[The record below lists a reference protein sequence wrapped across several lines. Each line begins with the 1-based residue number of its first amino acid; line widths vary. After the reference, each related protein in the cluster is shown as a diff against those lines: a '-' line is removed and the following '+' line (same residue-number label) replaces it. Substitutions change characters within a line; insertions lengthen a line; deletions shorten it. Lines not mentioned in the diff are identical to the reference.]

1 MLPMNEHGRNCKIIY
16 VLLDGVGDLAHPN
29 FGNTTPLEAANTPNL
44 DFLASKGCMGNVLSV
59 GKGIAPQSDIAV
71 FNMLGYSFRD
81 GSYVG
86 RGVIEAIG
94 SGIDFKNGDL
104 ALRGN
109 FATVD
114 ADGRILDRR
123 AGRNIQASEAREL
136 CNSLNNTIK
145 FSDPDVSISI
155 VPTISHRVVI
165 RLRHAKHSLSEKI
178 SNTDPAYTKVNGI
191 GIAKASS
198 SDERILE
205 SRPEDNSDAAFLSAN
220 LVNEFTTQ
228 SLEVLRDH
236 PVNKTRSASGSKN
249 INGILTRDSGNKYP
263 NLESMYSRYGLN
275 FGAIVDMPVEVG
287 ISSVL
292 GMKMFRAGNVQ
303 DYQVKALHA
312 IDRLEELDAMYIHI
326 KGPDEFGHDGDW
338 EGKKNNIE
346 AIDRL
351 FFGPLVDRKD
361 IEDTL
366 IVVSGDHST
375 PCIKNSHS
383 DDPVPVLFSGC
394 SVKSDGSERF
404 TEYWGQ
410 RGKIGLVLGEQVLN
424 QILAYRSKNKAY

>member
-1 MLPMNEHGRNCKIIY
+1 MSEHVRNCKIIY

-29 FGNTTPLEAANTPNL
+29 FGNATPLEAAKTPNL

-71 FNMLGYSFRD
+71 FNMLGYSFHD

-114 ADGRILDRR
+114 SKGRILDRR
-123 AGRNIQASEAREL
+123 AGRNIKVDEAREL
-136 CNSLNNTIK
+136 CQSLNNSIK
-145 FSDPDVSISI
+145 FSDPDVSLSI

-165 RLRHAKHSLSEKI
+165 RLRHSKRSLSEKI

-198 SDERILE
+198 IDETILE
-205 SRPEDNSDAAFLSAN
+205 SRPEDNSDAAIISSK
-220 LVNEFTTQ
+220 LVNEFTNQ
-228 SLEVLRDH
+228 SLEILKDH
-236 PVNKTRSASGSKN
+236 PVNIVRSSSGLRN

-263 NLESMYSRYGLN
+263 SLESMYSRYGLN

-292 GMKMFRAGNVQ
+292 GMKMFKAGDVQ
-303 DYQVKALHA
+303 EYQTKALFTV
-312 IDRLEELDAMYIHI
+312 DKLRDLDAMYIHI

-338 EGKKNNIE
+338 HGKRHNIE
-346 AIDRL
+346 TIDSS
-351 FFGPLVDRKD
+351 FFGPLLDKMD
-361 IEDTL
+361 IEETL

-375 PCIKNSHS
+375 PCIKNTHS

-404 TEYWGQ
+404 TEHWGQ
-410 RGKIGLVLGEQVLN
+410 KGKLGQLMGEQILN
-424 QILAYRSKNKAY
+424 QIITYRCKNKVY